1 MALVLPLCIVPELFI
16 VRLQLINLLLHQIY
30 HLALLA
36 YLVFVLCFLLIHLCN
51 LSTQRL
57 KLESVSLLG
66 LIVSYWRV

>member
-1 MALVLPLCIVPELFI
+1 MALVLPLCIVPELLI

-36 YLVFVLCFLLIHLCN
+36 YLVFVLRFLLIRLCN

-57 KLESVSLLG
+57 KLKRVSLLG
-66 LIVSYWRV
+66 IVVSYWRL